1 MLSMSLILIILLKC
15 NSFIIPINKNNNI
28 FINRMFEREDFIR
41 EDIVIKNEEKI
52 KEIEQEKLLLNQTLI
67 ETNNSLIRS
76 GRSLDQDGKT
86 NIWSIE
92 PTMIVDETKQKD
104 LFKLLGLFISAI
116 LITFQFFLLIK
127 PILPDPSDY

>member
-1 MLSMSLILIILLKC
+1 MLSLSLILFSLLKC

-28 FINRMFEREDFIR
+28 FITKMFEREDFIR

-52 KEIEQEKLLLNQTLI
+52 KEIDQEKLMLNQTLI
-67 ETNNSLIRS
+67 ETNNTLIRS

-104 LFKLLGLFISAI
+104 LFKLLGLFTTAI
-116 LITFQFFLLIK
+116 LITLLIIYLCFQK
-127 PILPDPSDY
+127 

>member
-1 MLSMSLILIILLKC
+1 MLSLSLILFSLLKC

-28 FINRMFEREDFIR
+28 FITKMFEREDFIR

-52 KEIEQEKLLLNQTLI
+52 KEIDQEKLLLNQTLI

-104 LFKLLGLFISAI
+104 LFKLLGLFITAI
-116 LITFQFFLLIK
+116 LITFQFFLLIN